1 MARAY
6 ILLKGEVAL
15 MLVLGSSFDDDDDG
29 EDSLALTSICRER
42 TWKSGERA
50 HGGRI
55 GAQHRHPQPDA

>member
-1 MARAY
+1 MAGAY
-6 ILLKGEVAL
+6 VLLNGEVAL
-15 MLVLGSSFDDDDDG
+15 TMVLGNSFDDDDG

-55 GAQHRHPQPDA
+55 GAQYRHPQPDA